1 MSRRFR
7 IGIVGSREFAAGSK
21 IRKLIYESIKN
32 LGKENIEIVSGGQ
45 RKGADGMA
53 KKYAMELGVNYVEF
67 PPAHYSWN
75 SHCIKEAYHYGKEYR
90 VWYYNDRNTE
100 IAEYSDAV
108 ICFLPI
114 GWDITQSKGT
124 NDTYTKATKL
134 GKVVKIVN

>member
-1 MSRRFR
+1 MARRFR

-21 IRKLIYESIKN
+21 IRKLIYDAIHN

-45 RKGADGMA
+45 KKGADGMA
-53 KKYAMELGVNYVEF
+53 KKYAMEFGVKYVEF

-75 SHCIKEAYHYGKEYR
+75 SHCLKEAYNYGKDYR

-108 ICFLPI
+108 ICFLPQ

-134 GKVVKIVN
+134 GKVVKIIN